1 MSERNGFFE
10 AERITPKSIFI
21 VIVVASFLQWMFYQ
35 LLLSA
40 KIGFNAECFAFAQIF
55 VVLLTSP
62 YLTAISFREE
72 SRHVD
77 SGIMLVLSSAS
88 VGKRILRNL
97 IISLLPIFAWILLSS
112 GFATIVIGMP
122 IVKVLNMIVVLTLFS
137 FAAGAVGLCGARA
150 FRDTLFGTLFT
161 YLLLGVLISSAF
173 LIKPLERY
181 INDLQPIFGPILHL
195 NPVIA
200 VCTIFDGLDV
210 LRNPLFYELT
220 PITSQDYTYPA
231 WYMNILWQL
240 VIGACS
246 LLWTWWMCRP
256 TKPVSHGVVLKFC

>member
-1 MSERNGFFE
+1 MSEWNGLFETERN
-10 AERITPKSIFI
+10 TPKSIFI
-21 VIVVASFLQWMFYQ
+21 VIVVASFLQWVFYQ
-35 LLLSA
+35 LLLST
-40 KIGFNAECFAFAQIF
+40 KIGLNAECFAFAQIF
-55 VVLLTSP
+55 VVLLTAP
-62 YLTAISFREE
+62 YLTAISYREE

-77 SGIMLVLSSAS
+77 SGIILVLSSAS
-88 VGKRILRNL
+88 VGKSILRNL

-112 GFATIVIGMP
+112 GFAAVVIGMP

-137 FAAGAVGLCGARA
+137 FTSGAVGLCGARA
-150 FRDTLFGTLFT
+150 FRDTLFGTLVT
-161 YLLLGVLISSAF
+161 YLLLGVLIGSAF

-231 WYMNILWQL
+231 WYINIFWQL
-240 VIGACS
+240 VIGTCS

-256 TKPVSHGVVLKFC
+256 RNLIQVEPC

>member
-1 MSERNGFFE
+1 MIERNGFFE
-10 AERITPKSIFI
+10 TEQNNPKSIFMVII
-21 VIVVASFLQWMFYQ
+21 VATFLQWVFYE

-40 KIGFNAECFAFAQIF
+40 GIGLNAECFAFAQIF
-55 VVLLTSP
+55 VVLQSAP
-62 YLTAISFREE
+62 YLTAISFRQE

-77 SGIMLVLSSAS
+77 SGIMFVLSTNS
-88 VGKRILRNL
+88 VGKSILRIL
-97 IISLLPIFAWILLSS
+97 IISLIPIMGWILLSS
-112 GFATIVIGMP
+112 LFATVVIGLSIM
-122 IVKVLNMIVVLTLFS
+122 KALNMIVVLTLFS
-137 FAAGAVGLCGARA
+137 LAAGAVGMCGARA

-181 INDLQPIFGPILHL
+181 INALHPVFGPILHL

-220 PITSQDYTYPA
+220 PIPSQDYTYPA
-231 WYMNILWQL
+231 WYMNVFWQL
-240 VIGACS
+240 SIGVCS
-246 LLWTWWMCRP
+246 FLWTWWMCRP
-256 TKPVSHGVVLKFC
+256 TKFVLDRAMLKFC

>member
-1 MSERNGFFE
+1 MSVWNRLFE
-10 AERITPKSIFI
+10 TEGNTRKSIFI
-21 VIVVASFLQWMFYQ
+21 ILVVASFLQWVFYQ

-40 KIGFNAECFAFAQIF
+40 KTGLNAECFAFGQVF
-55 VVLLTSP
+55 VVLLTAP

-88 VGKRILRNL
+88 VGKSIIKNL
-97 IISLLPIFAWILLSS
+97 IISLMPILAWILLSS
-112 GFATIVIGMP
+112 GFAVVVGMP
-122 IVKVLNMIVVLTLFS
+122 IIKALRMIVVLTLFS
-137 FAAGAVGLCGARA
+137 FTSGAVGICWVCA

-161 YLLLGVLISSAF
+161 YLLLGVLIGSAF

-200 VCTIFDGLDV
+200 VCIIFDGLDV

-231 WYMNILWQL
+231 LYMNILWQL
-240 VIGACS
+240 VIGICS
-246 LLWTWWMCRP
+246 LLWTWWMCRS
-256 TKPVSHGVVLKFC
+256 TKSVSHGAVLKFC